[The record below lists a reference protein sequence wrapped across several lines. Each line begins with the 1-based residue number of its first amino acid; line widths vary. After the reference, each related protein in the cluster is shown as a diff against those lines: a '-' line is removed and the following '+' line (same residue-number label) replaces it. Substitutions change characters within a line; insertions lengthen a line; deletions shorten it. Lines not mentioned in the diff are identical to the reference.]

1 MKYTNNP
8 GNIRYNPDL
17 RGCNGNV
24 NGFCSFDTLANGTRG
39 IFTLIN
45 TYRTRYN
52 LNTISG
58 IITRYAP
65 PSENNT
71 AAYIRN
77 VSSWTGI
84 PADRPVTDPEIK
96 KVVAAIVKQENGLI
110 WTADYVE
117 QLYLST
123 LSPGTGSFDDAG
135 KYLPFI
141 ALAVAAYFLLK

>member
-1 MKYTNNP
+1 MKYENNP

-17 RGCNGNV
+17 RGCTGNK
-24 NGFCSFDTLANGTRG
+24 NGFCTFDTLANGTRG
-39 IFTLIN
+39 IFTLIS
-45 TYRTRYN
+45 TYRSRYN

-84 PADRPVTDPEIK
+84 PADRQLTDPEIK
-96 KVVAAIVKQENGLI
+96 LVVAAIVKQENGLT
-110 WTADYVE
+110 WSASYAQ
-117 QLYLST
+117 QLYEST
-123 LSPGTGSFDDAG
+123 LIPGAGSSDLG
-135 KYLPFI
+135 KYFPFVAI
-141 ALAVAAYFLLK
+141 AIAAYFYFR